1 MHQTTEENHTQ
12 HLVLESNKKVKLKFT
27 NPDVATKE
35 LHGRQCDGK
44 NHPQKS
50 IQELFP
56 LSVWEKL
63 RMFDLKHKVIRRPAK
78 CHLSQ
83 GHAT

>member
-35 LHGRQCDGK
+35 LHGRQ
-44 NHPQKS
+44 
-50 IQELFP
+50 
-56 LSVWEKL
+56 
-63 RMFDLKHKVIRRPAK
+63 
-78 CHLSQ
+78 
-83 GHAT
+83 